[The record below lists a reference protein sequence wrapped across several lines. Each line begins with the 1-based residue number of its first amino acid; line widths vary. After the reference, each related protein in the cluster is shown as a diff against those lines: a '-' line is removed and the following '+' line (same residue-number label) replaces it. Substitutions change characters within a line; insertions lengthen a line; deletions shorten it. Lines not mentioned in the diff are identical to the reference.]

1 MHIVDAQKML
11 LLFPSSGLYNGES
24 SFLTKQKFS
33 LLAQKTG
40 IKKEIDDIFLGQ
52 SEHPIRE
59 TSRAT

>member
-1 MHIVDAQKML
+1 ML

-59 TSRAT
+59 ISRAT

>member
-1 MHIVDAQKML
+1 ML
-11 LLFPSSGLYNGES
+11 NKWPLLFPLSGLYNGES

-59 TSRAT
+59 ISRAT